1 DWPGATATRPGSLAY
16 TELVQAR
23 GVVEGLVTGM
33 RMVVA
38 ATVGTGFRLEGRLD
52 RFDAGA
58 ELFEHRAQH
67 IVVGQAQPTVA
78 ELQGN
83 VAVAQVI
90 GGAHQFEGAGAG
102 DLHQL
107 LGRRDNTHYSDMSRV
122 KALSVLYRALAAFK
136 RQADVLATGA
146 EKAQGGHSARLD
158 VQVQLGSMARGSHA
172 SIDDQHGRVVSGDG

>member
-23 GVVEGLVTGM
+23 GVVEGFVTGM

-38 ATVGTGFRLEGRLD
+38 AAVGTGFRLERRLD

-58 ELFEHRAQH
+58 ELLEHRAQN

-78 ELQGN
+78 QLQGN

-107 LGRRDNTHYSDMSRV
+107 LGPRDHTHYS
-122 KALSVLYRALAAFK
+122 AI
-136 RQADVLATGA
+136 
-146 EKAQGGHSARLD
+146 ARLQTFT
-158 VQVQLGSMARGSHA
+158 VL
-172 SIDDQHGRVVSGDG
+172 